1 VETET
6 SNDDWRHAMRDH
18 DTTLRAVLARALATA
33 ACALACAAPARADT
47 IQLMVGGIE
56 KQIYLPAALADR
68 LGYFKEQGLDVQ
80 VLSDT
85 SGGHAEDG
93 LLTGSVQGVV
103 GFYDHTIDL
112 QAKGKFVQA
121 VVQFGQAPG
130 EAVVVATRH
139 ADAIRTPADFRGHAL
154 GVTGLGSS
162 THLLM
167 QYLVA
172 EHGVKKGEV
181 RISGVGSGD
190 GFSAAL
196 RDGRID
202 VGMSTEPTVS
212 RLLKSGDARLI
223 VDLRT
228 PAQAAAE
235 LGGLY
240 PAACLYM
247 STPWINTHRD
257 EVQRLVNALVKALR
271 YIASHDAQEIAAQL
285 PADYLAGDR
294 ALYVAT
300 LQQSKSMFTADGV
313 MPAGGPA
320 NVLRV
325 MRQAERAVVGK
336 PIDLSRT
343 YTTEFAQAAR

>member
-1 VETET
+1 MGK
-6 SNDDWRHAMRDH
+6 HP
-18 DTTLRAVLARALATA
+18 TTLRTALARALAAT
-33 ACALACAAPARADT
+33 ACALACASPARGAT
-47 IQLMVGGIE
+47 IQLMVGGVE
-56 KQIYLPAALADR
+56 KQIYLPVALADR
-68 LGYFKEQGLDVQ
+68 LGYFREQGLDVQ

-121 VVQFGQAPG
+121 VVQFSQAPG
-130 EAVVVATRH
+130 EAVVVAARQ
-139 ADAIRTPADFRGHAL
+139 ADVIRTPADFRGHAL

-172 EHGVKKGEV
+172 QHGLKKGEV
-181 RISGVGSGD
+181 TIAGVGAGEA
-190 GFSAAL
+190 FSEAL
-196 RDGRID
+196 RSGRID
-202 VGMSTEPTVS
+202 AGMTTEPTAS
-212 RLLKSGDARLI
+212 RLLKSGDARLL

-228 PAQAAAE
+228 PQQAASE

-247 STPWINTHRD
+247 STPWISTHRD
-257 EVQRLVNALVKALR
+257 EVQRLVNALVKSLR
-271 YIASHDAQEIAAQL
+271 FIATHGAAEIAAEL
-285 PADYLAGDR
+285 PADYMAGDR
-294 ALYVAT
+294 ALYVST
-300 LQQSKSMFTADGV
+300 LQQSKAMFTADGA
-313 MPAGGPA
+313 MPPSGPA

-325 MRQAERAVVGK
+325 MRLTDRSVGSK

-343 YTTEFAQAAR
+343 FTTEFAQAAR

>member
-1 VETET
+1 
-6 SNDDWRHAMRDH
+6 MRDNE
-18 DTTLRAVLARALATA
+18 TTLRSTFARALAAA
-33 ACALACAAPARADT
+33 ACAFACVTPAHAAP

-121 VVQFGQAPG
+121 VVQFSQAPG
-130 EAVVVATRH
+130 EAVVVATRQ
-139 ADAIRTPADFRGHAL
+139 ADAIRTPADFRGHVL

-172 EHGVKKGEV
+172 QHGIKKGEV
-181 RISGVGSGD
+181 TVSGVGSGD
-190 GFSAAL
+190 AFTAAL
-196 RDGRID
+196 REGRID
-202 VGMSTEPTVS
+202 VGMTTEPTVS
-212 RLLKSGDARLI
+212 RLLKSGEARLL

-228 PAQAAAE
+228 PAQATSE

-247 STPWINTHRD
+247 STPWISTHRD
-257 EVQRLVNALVKALR
+257 EVQRLVNALVKSLHF
-271 YIASHDAQEIAAQL
+271 IATHSAQEIAAQL
-285 PADYLAGDR
+285 PADYMAGDR
-294 ALYVAT
+294 ALYVGT
-300 LQQSKSMFTADGV
+300 LQQSKSMFTTDGV
-313 MPAGGPA
+313 MPASGPA

-325 MRQAERAVVGK
+325 MRAAERAVVGK

>member
-1 VETET
+1 MQDDETT
-6 SNDDWRHAMRDH
+6 PRS
-18 DTTLRAVLARALATA
+18 TIARALAVA
-33 ACALACAAPARADT
+33 ACALACALPARAAT
-47 IQLMVGGIE
+47 IQLMVGGVE
-56 KQIYLPAALADR
+56 KQIYLPVALADR

-121 VVQFGQAPG
+121 VVQFSQAPG
-130 EAVVVATRH
+130 EAVVVAARR
-139 ADAIRTPADFRGHAL
+139 AESIRTPADFRGHAL

-172 EHGVKKGEV
+172 QSGIRKGEV
-181 RISGVGSGD
+181 TIAGVGAGD
-190 GFSAAL
+190 AFAQAL

-202 VGMSTEPTVS
+202 VGMTTEPTLS
-212 RLLKSGDARLI
+212 RLLKSGDARLL

-228 PAQAAAE
+228 PEQATTA
-235 LGGLY
+235 LGGIY
-240 PAACLYM
+240 PAACLYL
-247 STPWINTHRD
+247 STPWISTHRD
-257 EVQRLVNALVKALR
+257 DVQRLVNALVKSLR
-271 YIASHDAQEIAAQL
+271 FIAAHSAQEIAAQL
-285 PADYLAGDR
+285 PADYMAGDR
-294 ALYVAT
+294 ALYVST
-300 LQQSKSMFTADGV
+300 LQQSKSMFIADGV
-313 MPAGGPA
+313 MPPGGPA

-325 MRQAERAVVGK
+325 MRVAERAVVGK

>member
-1 VETET
+1 
-6 SNDDWRHAMRDH
+6 
-18 DTTLRAVLARALATA
+18 
-33 ACALACAAPARADT
+33 
-47 IQLMVGGIE
+47 IQLMVGGVE
-56 KQIYLPAALADR
+56 KQIYLPVALADR
-68 LGYFKEQGLDVQ
+68 LGYFREQGLDVQ

-121 VVQFGQAPG
+121 VVQFSQSPG
-130 EAVVVATRH
+130 EAVVVATRQ
-139 ADAIRTPADFRGHAL
+139 ADTIRTPADFRGHTL

-172 EHGVKKGEV
+172 EHGLKKGEV
-181 RISGVGSGD
+181 TMAGVGAG
-190 GFSAAL
+190 AAFADAM
-196 RDGRID
+196 RAGRID
-202 VGMSTEPTVS
+202 AGMTTEPTLS
-212 RLLKSGDARLI
+212 RLLKSGDARLL

-228 PAQAAAE
+228 PEQAANA

-257 EVQRLVNALVKALR
+257 EVQRLVNALVKSLR
-271 YIASHDAQEIAAQL
+271 FIATHGAAEIAAEL
-285 PADYLAGDR
+285 PADYMAGDR
-294 ALYVAT
+294 ALYVST

-313 MPAGGPA
+313 MPASGPP
-320 NVLRV
+320 NVLRI
-325 MRQAERAVVGK
+325 MRLAERTVGGK

-343 YTTEFAQAAR
+343 YTTQFAQAAR

>member
-1 VETET
+1 MQDDETT
-6 SNDDWRHAMRDH
+6 PRS
-18 DTTLRAVLARALATA
+18 TIARALAVA
-33 ACALACAAPARADT
+33 ACALACALPARAAT
-47 IQLMVGGIE
+47 IQLMVGGVE
-56 KQIYLPAALADR
+56 KQIYLPVALADR

-121 VVQFGQAPG
+121 VVQFSQAPG
-130 EAVVVATRH
+130 EAVVVAARR
-139 ADAIRTPADFRGHAL
+139 AESIRTPADFRGHAL

-172 EHGVKKGEV
+172 QSGIRKGEV
-181 RISGVGSGD
+181 TIAGVGAGD
-190 GFSAAL
+190 AFAQAL

-202 VGMSTEPTVS
+202 VGMTTEPTLS
-212 RLLKSGDARLI
+212 RLLKSGDARLL

-228 PAQAAAE
+228 PEQATTA
-235 LGGLY
+235 LGGIY
-240 PAACLYM
+240 PAACLYL
-247 STPWINTHRD
+247 STPWISTHRD
-257 EVQRLVNALVKALR
+257 DVQRLVNALVKSLR
-271 YIASHDAQEIAAQL
+271 FIAAHSAQEIAARL
-285 PADYLAGDR
+285 PADYMAGDR
-294 ALYVAT
+294 VLYVST
-300 LQQSKSMFTADGV
+300 LQQSKSMFIADGV
-313 MPAGGPA
+313 MPPGGPA

-325 MRQAERAVVGK
+325 MRVAERAVVGK

>member
-1 VETET
+1 
-6 SNDDWRHAMRDH
+6 MRDNE
-18 DTTLRAVLARALATA
+18 TTLRSTFARALAAA
-33 ACALACAAPARADT
+33 ACVLACVTPARGAP

-68 LGYFKEQGLDVQ
+68 LGYFKEQGLAVQ

-121 VVQFGQAPG
+121 VVQFSQAPG
-130 EAVVVATRH
+130 EAVVVATRQ
-139 ADAIRTPADFRGHAL
+139 ADAIRTPADFRGHVL

-172 EHGVKKGEV
+172 QHGMKKGEV
-181 RISGVGSGD
+181 TISGVGSGD
-190 GFSAAL
+190 AFTAAL
-196 RDGRID
+196 REGRID
-202 VGMSTEPTVS
+202 VGMTTEPTVS
-212 RLLKSGDARLI
+212 RLLKSGDARLL

-228 PAQAAAE
+228 PAQAASE

-247 STPWINTHRD
+247 SAPWISTHRD
-257 EVQRLVNALVKALR
+257 DVQRLVNALVKSLHF
-271 YIASHDAQEIAAQL
+271 IATHSAQEIAAQL
-285 PADYLAGDR
+285 PADYMAGDR
-294 ALYVAT
+294 ALYVST
-300 LQQSKSMFTADGV
+300 LQQSKSMFTTDGM

-325 MRQAERAVVGK
+325 MRVAERAVVDK

-343 YTTEFAQAAR
+343 FTTEFAQAAH

>member
-1 VETET
+1 M
-6 SNDDWRHAMRDH
+6 SNPR
-18 DTTLRAVLARALATA
+18 TTLRCALARALAAA
-33 ACALACAAPARADT
+33 ACALACAASARAAT

-68 LGYFKEQGLDVQ
+68 LGYFREQGLDVQ

-121 VVQFGQAPG
+121 VVQFSQAPG
-130 EAVVVATRH
+130 EAVVVSTRL
-139 ADAIRTPADFRGHAL
+139 ADAIRSPADFRGQAL

-167 QYLVA
+167 QYLA
-172 EHGVKKGEV
+172 TSHGVGKGEIRV
-181 RISGVGSGD
+181 AAVGSGEA
-190 GFSAAL
+190 FVEAL
-196 RDGRID
+196 RTGRIAA
-202 VGMSTEPTVS
+202 GMTTEPTLS
-212 RLLKSGDARLI
+212 RLLKSGDARLL

-228 PAQAAAE
+228 PGAAAGE

-247 STPWINTHRD
+247 STPWISAHRD
-257 EVQRLVNALVKALR
+257 EVQRLVNALVKSLH
-271 YIASHDAQEIAAQL
+271 YIATHSAQDIAAQL
-285 PADYLAGDR
+285 PPDWLAGDR
-294 ALYVAT
+294 ALYVST
-300 LQQSKSMFTADGV
+300 LQQSKSMFTSDGL

-325 MRQAERAVVGK
+325 MRLAERTVGGK

-343 YTTEFAQAAR
+343 FTTEFAQAAR

>member
-1 VETET
+1 MGK
-6 SNDDWRHAMRDH
+6 DM
-18 DTTLRAVLARALATA
+18 TLRTTLARALAAA
-33 ACALACAAPARADT
+33 ACALACAAPARAEP

-121 VVQFGQAPG
+121 VVQFSQAPG
-130 EAVVVATRH
+130 EAVLVAARR
-139 ADAIRTPADFRGHAL
+139 ADAIRSPADFRGRSL

-167 QYLVA
+167 QYLA
-172 EHGVKKGEV
+172 SANGIRYGELRV
-181 RISGVGSGD
+181 SGVGSGEA
-190 GFSAAL
+190 FAEAL
-196 RDGRID
+196 RAGRID
-202 VGMSTEPTVS
+202 VGMTTEPTAS
-212 RLLKSGDARLI
+212 KLLKSGDARLL

-228 PAQAAAE
+228 PAQAAGA
-235 LGGLY
+235 LGGPY

-247 STPWINTHRD
+247 STPWINAHRD

-271 YIASHDAQEIAAQL
+271 FIASHDAQDIAAQL
-285 PADYLAGDR
+285 PPGYLAGDR
-294 ALYVAT
+294 ALYVST
-300 LQQSKSMFTADGV
+300 LQQSKSMFTPDGV
-313 MPAGGPA
+313 MPADGPA

-325 MRQAERAVVGK
+325 MRQAERAVTAK
-336 PIDLSRT
+336 PIELSRT
-343 YTTEFAQAAR
+343 YTTEFAKAAR

>member
-1 VETET
+1 MQDDETT
-6 SNDDWRHAMRDH
+6 PRS
-18 DTTLRAVLARALATA
+18 TIARALAVA
-33 ACALACAAPARADT
+33 ACALACALPARAAT
-47 IQLMVGGIE
+47 IQLMVGGVE
-56 KQIYLPAALADR
+56 KQIYLPVALADR

-121 VVQFGQAPG
+121 VVQFSQAPG
-130 EAVVVATRH
+130 EAVVVAARR
-139 ADAIRTPADFRGHAL
+139 ADSIRTPADFRGHAL

-172 EHGVKKGEV
+172 QSGIRKGEV
-181 RISGVGSGD
+181 TIAGVGAGD
-190 GFSAAL
+190 AFAQAL

-202 VGMSTEPTVS
+202 VGMTTEPTLS
-212 RLLKSGDARLI
+212 RLLKSGDARLL

-228 PAQAAAE
+228 PEQATAA
-235 LGGLY
+235 LGGIY
-240 PAACLYM
+240 PAACLYL
-247 STPWINTHRD
+247 STPWISTHRD
-257 EVQRLVNALVKALR
+257 DVQRLVNALVKSLR
-271 YIASHDAQEIAAQL
+271 FIAAHTAQEIAAQL
-285 PADYLAGDR
+285 PADYMAGDR
-294 ALYVAT
+294 ALYVST
-300 LQQSKSMFTADGV
+300 LQQSKSMFIADGV
-313 MPAGGPA
+313 MPPGGPA

-325 MRQAERAVVGK
+325 MRVAERAVVGK

>member
-1 VETET
+1 
-6 SNDDWRHAMRDH
+6 MRDNE
-18 DTTLRAVLARALATA
+18 TTLPTTLARALAAA
-33 ACALACAAPARADT
+33 ACAFACVTSARAEP

-121 VVQFGQAPG
+121 VVQFSQAPG
-130 EAVVVATRH
+130 EAVVVATRP
-139 ADAIRTPADFRGHAL
+139 ADDAIRTPADFRGHAL

-167 QYLVA
+167 QYLA
-172 EHGVKKGEV
+172 ARHGVRKSEV
-181 RISGVGSGD
+181 TISGVGSGD
-190 GFSAAL
+190 GFAQAL
-196 RDGRID
+196 REGRID
-202 VGMSTEPTVS
+202 VGMTTEPTLS
-212 RLLKSGDARLI
+212 RLLKSGDARLL

-228 PAQAAAE
+228 PARTAEE

-247 STPWINTHRD
+247 SVPWIDTHRD

-271 YIASHDAQEIAAQL
+271 FIATHSAQEIAAQL

-294 ALYVAT
+294 ALYVTT
-300 LQQSKSMFTADGV
+300 LQQSKSMFTSDGV

-325 MRQAERAVVGK
+325 MRLAERTMVGK

-343 YTTEFAQAAR
+343 YTTEFARAAH

>member
-1 VETET
+1 M
-6 SNDDWRHAMRDH
+6 NDAS
-18 DTTLRAVLARALATA
+18 TLRTTFARALAAA
-33 ACALACAAPARADT
+33 ACALALACAAPVRAET

-68 LGYFKEQGLDVQ
+68 LGYFREQGLDVQ

-130 EAVVVATRH
+130 EAVLVAARS
-139 ADAIRTPADFRGHAL
+139 ADAIRSPADFRGRSL
-154 GVTGLGSS
+154 GVTGMGSS

-167 QYLVA
+167 QYLA
-172 EHGVKKGEV
+172 AANGLRKGELRV
-181 RISGVGSGD
+181 SGVGSGD
-190 GFSAAL
+190 AFAEAL
-196 RDGRID
+196 RAGRID
-202 VGMSTEPTVS
+202 VGMTTEPTAS
-212 RLLKSGDARLI
+212 KLLKSGEARLL

-228 PAQAAAE
+228 PAQATAA
-235 LGGLY
+235 LGGSY

-247 STPWINTHRD
+247 SAPWISAHRD

-271 YIASHDAQEIAAQL
+271 YIAAHDAQDIAAQL
-285 PADYLAGDR
+285 PPEYLAGDR
-294 ALYVAT
+294 ALYVGT
-300 LQQSKSMFTADGV
+300 LQHTKSMFTADGV
-313 MPAGGPA
+313 MPADGPA

-325 MRQAERAVVGK
+325 MRLAERTVTGK

-343 YTTEFAQAAR
+343 YTTEFAKAAR

>member
-1 VETET
+1 MSIDTIL
-6 SNDDWRHAMRDH
+6 R
-18 DTTLRAVLARALATA
+18 TTLARTLAAA
-33 ACALACAAPARADT
+33 ACALACVTPARAEP

-121 VVQFGQAPG
+121 VVQFSLAPG
-130 EAVVVATRH
+130 EAVLVATRH
-139 ADAIRTPADFRGHAL
+139 AGAIRSPADFRGHPL

-167 QYLVA
+167 QYLA
-172 EHGVKKGEV
+172 RANGLGKGEL

-190 GFSAAL
+190 GFADAL
-196 RDGRID
+196 RSGRID
-202 VGMSTEPTVS
+202 VGMTTEPTAS
-212 RLLKSGDARLI
+212 RLLKSGQARLL

-228 PAQAAAE
+228 PEHATVA
-235 LGGLY
+235 LGGAY

-247 STPWINTHRD
+247 SAPWISAHRD
-257 EVQRLVNALVKALR
+257 EVQRLVNSLVKALR
-271 YIASHDAQEIAAQL
+271 YIAAHSAQDIAAQL

-294 ALYVAT
+294 ALYVST
-300 LQQSKSMFTADGV
+300 LQQTKSMFTADGV
-313 MPAGGPA
+313 MPADGPA

-325 MRQAERAVVGK
+325 MRLAERAVTAK

>member
-1 VETET
+1 MAKQ
-6 SNDDWRHAMRDH
+6 R
-18 DTTLRAVLARALATA
+18 TTLRWALARALAAA
-33 ACALACAAPARADT
+33 ACALACATPACAQALR
-47 IQLMVGGIE
+47 LMVGGVE
-56 KQIYLPAALADR
+56 KQIYLPVALADR

-121 VVQFGQAPG
+121 VVQFSQAPG
-130 EAVVVATRH
+130 EAVVVAARQANT
-139 ADAIRTPADFRGHAL
+139 IRTPADFRGHAL

-172 EHGVKKGEV
+172 EHGLKKGEV
-181 RISGVGSGD
+181 TIAGVGAGD
-190 GFSAAL
+190 AFSEAL
-196 RDGRID
+196 RSGRID
-202 VGMSTEPTVS
+202 AGMTTEPTAS
-212 RLLKSGDARLI
+212 RLLKSGDARLL

-228 PAQAAAE
+228 PQQAASE

-257 EVQRLVNALVKALR
+257 EVQRLVNALVRSLR
-271 YIASHDAQEIAAQL
+271 FIASHGAAEIAAEL
-285 PADYLAGDR
+285 PADYMAGDR
-294 ALYVAT
+294 ALYVST
-300 LQQSKSMFTADGV
+300 LQQSKAMFTADGA
-313 MPAGGPA
+313 MPPTGPA

-325 MRQAERAVVGK
+325 MRLTDRSVGGK

>member
-1 VETET
+1 
-6 SNDDWRHAMRDH
+6 MRD
-18 DTTLRAVLARALATA
+18 TEFTLRSMLSRALAAA
-33 ACALACAAPARADT
+33 ACTFACLAPVRAET

-56 KQIYLPAALADR
+56 KQIYLPVALADR

-139 ADAIRTPADFRGHAL
+139 AEAIRSPADFRGHAL

-172 EHGVKKGEV
+172 EHGLKMGDVT
-181 RISGVGSGD
+181 ISGVGSGD
-190 GFSAAL
+190 AFAAAL
-196 RDGRID
+196 REGRID
-202 VGMSTEPTVS
+202 LGMTTEPTAS
-212 RLLKSGDARLI
+212 RLLKSGDARLL

-228 PAQAAAE
+228 PAQAARE

-247 STPWINTHRD
+247 SAPWIATHRD
-257 EVQRLVNALVKALR
+257 AVQGLVNALVKSLR
-271 YIASHDAQEIAAQL
+271 FIASHNAREIAAQL
-285 PADYLAGDR
+285 PVDYMAGDR
-294 ALYVAT
+294 ALYVST
-300 LQQSKSMFTADGV
+300 LQQSKSMFTSDGV
-313 MPAGGPA
+313 MPEGGPA

-325 MRQAERAVVGK
+325 MRGAERAVVGK

-343 YTTEFAQAAR
+343 FTTDFARAAR

>member
-1 VETET
+1 MGK
-6 SNDDWRHAMRDH
+6 HP
-18 DTTLRAVLARALATA
+18 TTLRWALARALAAA
-33 ACALACAAPARADT
+33 ACALACASPARA
-47 IQLMVGGIE
+47 QALRLMVGGVE
-56 KQIYLPAALADR
+56 KQIYLPVALADR

-121 VVQFGQAPG
+121 VVQFSQAPG
-130 EAVVVATRH
+130 EAVVVAARQ
-139 ADAIRTPADFRGHAL
+139 ADVIRTPADFRGHAL

-172 EHGVKKGEV
+172 EHGLKKGEV
-181 RISGVGSGD
+181 TIAGVGAGD
-190 GFSAAL
+190 AFSEAL
-196 RDGRID
+196 RSGRID
-202 VGMSTEPTVS
+202 AGMTTEPTAS
-212 RLLKSGDARLI
+212 RLLKSGDARLL

-228 PAQAAAE
+228 PQQAASE

-247 STPWINTHRD
+247 STPWISTHRD
-257 EVQRLVNALVKALR
+257 EVQRLVNALVKSLR
-271 YIASHDAQEIAAQL
+271 FIATHGAAEIAAEL
-285 PADYLAGDR
+285 PADYMAGDR
-294 ALYVAT
+294 ALYVST
-300 LQQSKSMFTADGV
+300 LQQSKAMFTADGA
-313 MPAGGPA
+313 MPPSGPA

-325 MRQAERAVVGK
+325 MRLTDRSVGSK

-343 YTTEFAQAAR
+343 FTTEFAQAAR

>member
-1 VETET
+1 
-6 SNDDWRHAMRDH
+6 MRDI
-18 DTTLRAVLARALATA
+18 DSTLRMTFARALAAA
-33 ACALACAAPARADT
+33 ACALACATPARGAP

-68 LGYFKEQGLDVQ
+68 LGYFREQGLEVQ

-121 VVQFGQAPG
+121 VVQFSQAPG
-130 EAVVVATRH
+130 EAVVVATR
-139 ADAIRTPADFRGHAL
+139 ASGAIRSPADFRGHSL

-167 QYLVA
+167 QYLAA

-181 RISGVGSGD
+181 TIVGVGSGD
-190 GFSAAL
+190 GFATAL

-202 VGMSTEPTVS
+202 VGMTTEPTLS
-212 RLLKSGDARLI
+212 RLLKSGEARLL

-228 PAQAAAE
+228 PAQASAE

-247 STPWINTHRD
+247 SVPWINTHRD
-257 EVQRLVNALVKALR
+257 EVQRLVNALVKSLR
-271 YIASHDAQEIAAQL
+271 YIETHSAEEIAARL
-285 PADYLAGDR
+285 PADYMAGDR
-294 ALYVAT
+294 ALYVST
-300 LQQSKSMFTADGV
+300 LQQSKAMFTVDGV

-325 MRQAERAVVGK
+325 MRLAERAVVGK

>member
-1 VETET
+1 MRQTRTT
-6 SNDDWRHAMRDH
+6 S
-18 DTTLRAVLARALATA
+18 RAALARAIA
-33 ACALACAAPARADT
+33 AAAAALTIHSVAAAP

-85 SGGHAEDG
+85 SGVNAEDG

-121 VVQFGQAPG
+121 VVQFSQAPG
-130 EAVVVATRH
+130 EAVVVATRK
-139 ADAIRTPADFRGHAL
+139 AATIRSATDFRGHTL

-167 QYLVA
+167 TYLA
-172 EHGVKKGEV
+172 AAQGVKSSEMA
-181 RISGVGSGD
+181 IAAVGSGAS
-190 GFSAAL
+190 FAAAL

-202 VGMSTEPTVS
+202 AGMTTEPTLS
-212 RLLKSGDARLI
+212 RLLKAGDARLLI
-223 VDLRT
+223 DLRT
-228 PAQAAAE
+228 PLQANAE
-235 LGGLY
+235 LGGAY

-247 STPWINTHRD
+247 ATPWISTHRD
-257 EVQRLVNALVKALR
+257 DVQRLVNAFVKALR
-271 YIASHDAQEIAAQL
+271 FIESHNAQEIAAQL
-285 PADYLAGDR
+285 PPEYMAGDR
-294 ALYVAT
+294 ALYVST
-300 LQQSKSMFTADGV
+300 LQQSKTMFTVDGV
-313 MPAGGPA
+313 MPAAGPA

-325 MRQAERAVVGK
+325 MRLADRGVLGK
-336 PIDLSRT
+336 PIDLART
-343 YTTEFAQAAR
+343 FTTEFAQAAR

>member
-1 VETET
+1 
-6 SNDDWRHAMRDH
+6 MRDN
-18 DTTLRAVLARALATA
+18 DTTLRTTLARALATA
-33 ACALACAAPARADT
+33 ACALACATPACAAP

-68 LGYFKEQGLDVQ
+68 LGYFKEQGLDIQ

-121 VVQFGQAPG
+121 VVQFSQAPG
-130 EAVVVATRH
+130 EAVVVAARR
-139 ADAIRTPADFRGHAL
+139 AESIRTPADFRGHAL

-162 THLLM
+162 THRLM

-172 EHGVKKGEV
+172 EHGIKKGEV
-181 RISGVGSGD
+181 TISGVGSGE
-190 GFSAAL
+190 GFAQAL

-202 VGMSTEPTVS
+202 VGMTTEPTLS
-212 RLLKSGDARLI
+212 RMLKSGDARLL

-228 PAQAAAE
+228 PEQAAAA
-235 LGGLY
+235 LGGIY

-247 STPWINTHRD
+247 SAPWIGTHRD
-257 EVQRLVNALVKALR
+257 EVQRLVNALVKSLHF
-271 YIASHDAQEIAAQL
+271 ISTHSAQEIAAQL
-285 PADYLAGDR
+285 PPDYMAGDR
-294 ALYVAT
+294 ALYVST
-300 LQQSKSMFTADGV
+300 LQQSKTMFTADGV

-325 MRQAERAVVGK
+325 MRLAERAVVGK

-343 YTTEFAQAAR
+343 YTNEFAQAAR

>member
-1 VETET
+1 
-6 SNDDWRHAMRDH
+6 MRDNE
-18 DTTLRAVLARALATA
+18 TTLRSTLASALAAA
-33 ACALACAAPARADT
+33 ACALACVTPARGAP

-121 VVQFGQAPG
+121 VVQFSQAPG
-130 EAVVVATRH
+130 EAVVVAARQ
-139 ADAIRTPADFRGHAL
+139 AEAIRTPADFRGHVL

-172 EHGVKKGEV
+172 QHGIKKGEV
-181 RISGVGSGD
+181 TVAGAGSGD
-190 GFSAAL
+190 AFTAAL
-196 RDGRID
+196 REGRID
-202 VGMSTEPTVS
+202 VGMTTEPTVS
-212 RLLKSGDARLI
+212 RLLKSGEARLL

-228 PAQAAAE
+228 PAQAASE

-247 STPWINTHRD
+247 STPWISTHRD
-257 EVQRLVNALVKALR
+257 EVQRLVNALVKSLHF
-271 YIASHDAQEIAAQL
+271 IATHSAQEIAAQL
-285 PADYLAGDR
+285 PADYMAGDR
-294 ALYVAT
+294 ALYVST

-313 MPAGGPA
+313 MPASGPA

-325 MRQAERAVVGK
+325 MRAAERAVVGK

-343 YTTEFAQAAR
+343 FTTEFAQAAR

>member
-1 VETET
+1 MR
-6 SNDDWRHAMRDH
+6 NDE
-18 DTTLRAVLARALATA
+18 TTLRTAVARALAAA
-33 ACALACAAPARADT
+33 ACAFALVTPARAAP

-68 LGYFKEQGLDVQ
+68 LGYFREQGLDVQ

-121 VVQFGQAPG
+121 VVQFSQAPG
-130 EAVVVATRH
+130 EAVIVATRQ
-139 ADAIRTPADFRGHAL
+139 ADAIRSPADFRGHSL

-167 QYLVA
+167 QYLA
-172 EHGVKKGEV
+172 LEHGVKKGELT
-181 RISGVGSGD
+181 ISGVGSGD
-190 GFSAAL
+190 GFGEAL
-196 RDGRID
+196 RSGRID
-202 VGMSTEPTVS
+202 VGMTTEPTAS
-212 RLLKSGDARLI
+212 RLLKSGEARLL

-228 PAQAAAE
+228 PAQATDA

-247 STPWINTHRD
+247 SVPWINTHHED
-257 EVQRLVNALVKALR
+257 VQRLVNALVKALR
-271 YIASHDAQEIAAQL
+271 FIATHSAQEIAAQL
-285 PADYLAGDR
+285 PADYMAGDR
-294 ALYVAT
+294 ALYVST
-300 LQQSKSMFTADGV
+300 LQQSKAMFTADGI

-325 MRQAERAVVGK
+325 MRLAERGVTGK

>member
-1 VETET
+1 MGK
-6 SNDDWRHAMRDH
+6 HP
-18 DTTLRAVLARALATA
+18 TTLRTALARALAAT
-33 ACALACAAPARADT
+33 ACALACASPARGAT
-47 IQLMVGGIE
+47 IQLMVGGVE
-56 KQIYLPAALADR
+56 KQIYLPVALADR
-68 LGYFKEQGLDVQ
+68 LGYFREQGLDVQ

-121 VVQFGQAPG
+121 VVQFSQAPG
-130 EAVVVATRH
+130 EAVVVATRQ
-139 ADAIRTPADFRGHAL
+139 AGAIRTPADFRGHTL

-172 EHGVKKGEV
+172 EHGVRKGEV
-181 RISGVGSGD
+181 TIAGVGAGD
-190 GFSAAL
+190 AFSEAL
-196 RDGRID
+196 RTGRID
-202 VGMSTEPTVS
+202 VGMTTEPTLS
-212 RLLKSGDARLI
+212 RLLKSGDARLL

-228 PAQAAAE
+228 PEQAASE

-247 STPWINTHRD
+247 STPWISTHRG
-257 EVQRLVNALVKALR
+257 EVQRLVNALVKSLR
-271 YIASHDAQEIAAQL
+271 FIATHGAAEIAAEL
-285 PADYLAGDR
+285 PPEFMAGDR
-294 ALYVAT
+294 ALYVST

-325 MRQAERAVVGK
+325 MRQTERTVGGK

-343 YTTEFAQAAR
+343 YSTEFARAAR

>member
-1 VETET
+1 
-6 SNDDWRHAMRDH
+6 MRDNE
-18 DTTLRAVLARALATA
+18 TTLRTTLARALAAA
-33 ACALACAAPARADT
+33 ACALACVAPARGAT

-56 KQIYLPAALADR
+56 KQIYLPVALADR
-68 LGYFKEQGLDVQ
+68 LGYFREQGLDVQ

-121 VVQFGQAPG
+121 VVQFSQAPG
-130 EAVVVATRH
+130 EAVVVATRK
-139 ADAIRTPADFRGHAL
+139 ADVIRTPADFRGHAL

-181 RISGVGSGD
+181 TMSAVGAGE
-190 GFSAAL
+190 GFAEAL
-196 RDGRID
+196 RSGRID
-202 VGMSTEPTVS
+202 VGMTTEPTLS
-212 RLLKSGDARLI
+212 RLLKSGEARLL

-228 PAQAAAE
+228 PEQAANA
-235 LGGLY
+235 LGGIY

-247 STPWINTHRD
+247 SAPWISTHRN
-257 EVQRLVNALVKALR
+257 EVQRLVNALVRSLR
-271 YIASHDAQEIAAQL
+271 FIATHNAAEIAAEL
-285 PADYLAGDR
+285 PADYMAGDR
-294 ALYVAT
+294 ALYVST

-325 MRQAERAVVGK
+325 MRLAERTVGGK
-336 PIDLSRT
+336 PIDLSWT